1 MSSLTARVTLSAL
14 VVLAV
19 FISLTGLALERAFR
33 DSFLPA
39 VGERLAAQRYLV
51 MAETEV
57 DTQGRLMVP
66 ARLPTV
72 RLNLPGSGLYAWIL
86 DASGRVLWRS
96 PSALGIE
103 SFPSVADTVAEQTR
117 IDGELHFVSAL
128 DVEWEY
134 DHRVLPLRFLVAEDQ
149 RAYLAELGR
158 FRSTLWL
165 WLGFMAALLL
175 LVLGSLLAWGLRPLR
190 QAAREVAAI
199 ESGAQSRLLGHYPR
213 ELDQLTANLN
223 RLLQHER
230 EQQSRYRN
238 ALSDLAHSLN
248 TPLAVLRS
256 HGERLDPKTLD
267 EQIARMDDIVQ
278 YQLQRAG
285 RAGRPAL
292 AAPVALAPLLHRLL
306 AGLHKVYHDKD
317 VRVVERLAGAVAF
330 SGDPGDLM
338 ELLGNLLD
346 NAFKWCRHEVVI
358 EARQTDGRLILSI
371 EDDGRGIDAQQK
383 EEILQRG
390 VRADEKVPGH
400 GIGLAVAR
408 DIVAGYEGRLE
419 IGASAA
425 GGARI
430 RVILGFGGQYT

>member
-57 DTQGRLMVP
+57 DAQGRLVVP
-66 ARLPTV
+66 ARLPTA
-72 RLNLPGSGLYAWIL
+72 RLDLPGSGLYAWIL
-86 DASGRVLWRS
+86 DTSGRVLWRS
-96 PSALGIE
+96 PSAFGIE
-103 SFPSVADTVAEQTR
+103 APPSIAGTVPEETA
-117 IDGELHFVSAL
+117 IDGEPHFVSAL

-134 DHRVLPLRFLVAEDQ
+134 DHQVLPLRFLVAED
-149 RAYLAELGR
+149 RHAYLAELER
-158 FRSTLWL
+158 FRSILWR

-175 LVLGSLLAWGLRPLR
+175 LLLGSLLAWGLRPLR

-199 ESGAQSRLLGHYPR
+199 ESGAQPRLLGHYPS
-213 ELDQLTANLN
+213 ELEQLTANLN

-267 EQIARMDDIVQ
+267 EQISRMDDIVQ

-306 AGLHKVYHDKD
+306 TGLRKVYHDKD
-317 VRVVERLAGAVAF
+317 VRVVERLAGAAAF

-346 NAFKWCRHEVVI
+346 NAFKWCRHEVVV
-358 EARQTDGRLILSI
+358 EARHADGRLILSI
-371 EDDGRGIDAQQK
+371 GDDGRGIDAQQK

-408 DIVAGYEGRLE
+408 DIVASYEGRLE
-419 IGASAA
+419 IGRSAS

-430 RVILGFGGQYT
+430 RVILPAA